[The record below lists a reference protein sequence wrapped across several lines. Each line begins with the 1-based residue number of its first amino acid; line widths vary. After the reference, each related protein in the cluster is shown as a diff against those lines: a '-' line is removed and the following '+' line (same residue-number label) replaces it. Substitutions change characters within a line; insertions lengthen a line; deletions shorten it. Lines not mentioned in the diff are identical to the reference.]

1 MLTKR
6 EETVLSSIIKQYINQ
21 AAPVSST
28 AVIEEC
34 GIDVCSATVRNDV
47 VRLEQD
53 GYIIRPHHSAGSIP
67 SDKGYRYY
75 VESLENMELSIN
87 ERFMISHLFHQVEME
102 MEEWLNLTA
111 SLLAKRVH
119 NLAVIWAPRSPASRF
134 HHLEL
139 VAIQDS
145 LALAVLVLRGARLKQ
160 QLINFSKPIRQQ
172 ELAKMAAK
180 LNDAYN
186 GLSRG
191 GIKSKKIEFD
201 TDEQLVKD
209 SVIKMMKA
217 EDDKEY
223 DKSYLDGLQFMLE
236 QPEFSKGQRAQTLME
251 MVEQKKLGRV
261 IDPEELDGKGVQV
274 IIGKE
279 NKEEAFK
286 GYSVVVSHYGLPD
299 EAIGTL
305 GVIGPTRMHYERA
318 ISFIGYLSLVM
329 SRLIAELYGERNP
342 SGKERKSGDGR

>member
-6 EETVLSSIIKQYINQ
+6 EETVLSSIIKQYISQ
-21 AAPVSST
+21 ATPVSST

-47 VRLEQD
+47 VRLEQE

-75 VESLENMELSIN
+75 VESLENIELPIN

-139 VAIQDS
+139 VAIQDT
-145 LALAVLVLRGARLKQ
+145 LALVVLVLRGARLKQ
-160 QLINFSKPIRQQ
+160 QLINFSRPVSQQ
-172 ELAKMAAK
+172 ELAEMSAR
-180 LNDAYN
+180 LNNAYS

-191 GIKSKKIEFD
+191 GIKNKKLKLD
-201 TDEQLVKD
+201 TEEQLVKD
-209 SVIKMMKA
+209 SLIKMMKA

-223 DKSYLDGLQFMLE
+223 DRSYLDGLQFMLE
-236 QPEFSKGQRAQTLME
+236 QPEFSKGQQAHNLME
-251 MVEQKKLGRV
+251 MVEQRKLSRI
-261 IDPEELDGKGVQV
+261 IDPEELGGKGVQV

-286 GYSVVVSHYGLPD
+286 GYSVVVSHYGLPN

-305 GVIGPTRMHYERA
+305 GIIGPTRMRYELA

-329 SRLIAELYGERNP
+329 SRLIAELYGGKNPWERR
-342 SGKERKSGDGR
+342 GI